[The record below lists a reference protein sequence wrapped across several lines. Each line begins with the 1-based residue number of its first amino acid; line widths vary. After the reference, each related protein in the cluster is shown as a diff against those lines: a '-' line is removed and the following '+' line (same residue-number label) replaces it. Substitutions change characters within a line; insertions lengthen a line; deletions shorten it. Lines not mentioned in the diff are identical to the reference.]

1 MRYSGLFLAAM
12 GLILSNFL
20 SPICAQTLSPNTVK
34 YKLTYNKGTEVY
46 TVWVHPDYN
55 TPNANNSN
63 TNEFSATAQVSLKVP
78 RQFVIQNITD
88 INGFWEKS
96 PRKLGDPVVEP
107 ALASETYDSTAR
119 YYAIGKAPIES
130 NLGKFTVGDSVALFT
145 FKGNS
150 CFGPV
155 SILTP
160 QDPFVQAAFNAS
172 SLNVSGSFYSRS
184 GQPAGGNV
192 IPLEQF
198 IAKKGPDAFCDDN
211 AQIGVA
217 KRVVSLVNNNNGS
230 YDVAFE
236 IRATN
241 TGSVIL
247 TNVQLFDTL
256 SKTFPSPATFSLVGG
271 VTTTPAVPVNAS
283 FTGTGSST
291 SLLAGSSTL
300 AAGASIVATFTVRV
314 VAASGSFQN
323 TAWAE
328 GTFNDRKV
336 RDKSTDG
343 NNADPDGNGDPGDNE
358 VPTPITINQNADV
371 ALFVNINNKLPQVND
386 VVTIKVVVKNQGQTI
401 ATGVLVKDALPAGL
415 DLTGSSGDGSYTAGT
430 WTIGTIAVGDSA
442 ELFLTIKVVSMGVQ
456 YYTAEVSAMNE
467 PDVDSNPNN
476 GVETEDDFSRDC
488 LSAPITLC
496 SSQAVELSV
505 PAGFT
510 NTQWFKN
517 GTPIPNANADKLTVT
532 TAGSYTFT
540 TTNTTCPANGCCPI
554 IVEEVDCCPVQIC
567 VPVVITRTKRGGSK
581 QP

>member
-12 GLILSNFL
+12 GLILFSFL
-20 SPICAQTLSPNTVK
+20 SPANAQTLSSNTVK

-88 INGFWEKS
+88 INGFWEKI

-130 NLGKFTVGDSVALFT
+130 NLGKFSIGDSVALFS
-145 FKGNS
+145 FQGNN

-155 SILTP
+155 SILAP

-172 SLNVSGSFYSRS
+172 SLNVRGSFYSRS
-184 GQPAGGNV
+184 GQPGGGNV
-192 IPLEQF
+192 TPLEQF

-211 AQIGVA
+211 AQIGAA
-217 KRVVSLVNNNNGS
+217 KRVVSVVNNNNGS
-230 YDVAFE
+230 YDITFE
-236 IRATN
+236 IKAVN
-241 TGSVIL
+241 TGSVAL
-247 TNVQLFDTL
+247 TNVQLYDTL

-271 VTTTPAVPVNAS
+271 ITTVPAVPVNGS
-283 FTGTGSST
+283 FTGAGSNTNLLSGSS
-291 SLLAGSSTL
+291 SLAPGAAILAS
-300 AAGASIVATFTVRV
+300 FTVRV
-314 VAASGSFQN
+314 VTASSSFQN
-323 TAWAE
+323 VAWGE
-328 GTFNDRKV
+328 GTFNGTKV

-343 NNADPDGNGDPGDNE
+343 NNADPDGNGNPGDNGL
-358 VPTPITINQNADV
+358 PTPIVINQNTDV
-371 ALFVNINNKLPQVND
+371 ALFVSVSNKLPQVND
-386 VVTIKVVVKNQGQTI
+386 VVTIKVVVKNEGQVT
-401 ATGVLVKDALPAGL
+401 ATGVAVKDALPVGL
-415 DLTGSSGDGSYTAGT
+415 DLTNATGDGSYTAGN
-430 WTIGTIAVGDSA
+430 WTIGNIAVGDSA
-442 ELFLTIKVVSMGVQ
+442 ELFLTVKVVSMGVQ

-467 PDVDSNPNN
+467 PDVDSSPNN
-476 GVETEDDFSRDC
+476 GVETEDDFGRTC
-488 LSAPITLC
+488 VSAPITLC

-505 PAGFT
+505 PAGSSSI
-510 NTQWFKN
+510 QWSRN
-517 GTPIPNANADKLTVT
+517 GTPIPNETGTSLTVT
-532 TAGSYTFT
+532 KGGTYTFSS
-540 TTNTTCPANGCCPI
+540 TNSTCPTGGCCPI

-567 VPVVITRTKRGGSK
+567 VPVVITRTKRSGGT